1 MPLTKKQFRQ
11 DCLASLKNV
20 SKHHEF
26 YANAK
31 LNLTLIKKF
40 KKFKNRRVLLY
51 APLGLEANIL
61 KTTRFLRKSCRVYLP
76 FMQSE
81 SFKMVPFRLP
91 LKANKFGI
99 LEAGDSLQIIKNI
112 DIAIVPAVGVDGNF
126 QRVGFGKGMYD
137 RFFAKLQKKPYTI
150 FTQKKLCYTKKIVTD
165 SYDVSCDEL
174 VAANKVLKNVKRD
187 TNRRSNR
194 HS

>member
-11 DCLASLKNV
+11 ICLATLKSV

-26 YANAK
+26 YVNAT
-31 LNLTLIKKF
+31 LNLTLMQTLKKLKN
-40 KKFKNRRVLLY
+40 KKVLLY
-51 APLGLEANIL
+51 APLEFEANIF
-61 KTTRFLRKSCRVYLP
+61 KTTRLLRKRCKVYLP

-137 RFFAKLQKKPYTI
+137 RFYGALAKKPYTI

-194 HS
+194 HG